1 MTLCAEEICHATSQD
16 CAAVGQWNVSVALGA
31 GVITNPLINGKNI
44 PLVVVPQVS
53 YYGKRIFLDDLDLGF
68 TLADT
73 THNTFNLI
81 ASPGYDRAFFYRS
94 DLQNIFVLATP
105 EGTIVVPASTPGAV
119 ALPRRSRPVTYLAG
133 PEWSFDYGGVTG
145 QLDLLHEITGH
156 NEGDEI
162 RAAVAVPLSVTRGT
176 LSAHFGFTWK
186 SAAVVRYFY
195 GEPGIYEPRAALN
208 PFLKLSYVLPMS
220 RHWRFKTYAQYE
232 QLGGAIINSPIV
244 AERFFFAAFAGAV
257 YAF

>member
-1 MTLCAEEICHATSQD
+1 LYAEEICHATSQD

-31 GVITNPLINGKNI
+31 GVITNPLLNGKNI
-44 PLVVVPQVS
+44 PLVVVPEVS

-73 THNTFNLI
+73 THNTLNLI

-94 DLQNIFVLATP
+94 DLQNIFVLATS
-105 EGTIVVPASTPGAV
+105 EGTVVVPASTPGAV

-133 PEWSFDYGGVTG
+133 PEWSFDYGGITG
-145 QLDLLHEITGH
+145 QLDLLHEITGR
-156 NEGDEI
+156 NKGDEI
-162 RAAVAVPLSVTRGT
+162 RAAVAVPLTVTRGT
-176 LSAHFGFTWK
+176 LSVHFGFTWK
-186 SAAVVRYFY
+186 GAAVVRYFY
-195 GEPGIYEPRAALN
+195 GEPGIYEPGAALN
-208 PFLKLSYVLPMS
+208 PFLKLSYELPMS
-220 RHWRFKTYAQYE
+220 RRWRFKTYAQYE

-244 AERFFFAAFAGAV
+244 AERFFFTAFAGAI